1 MSDARF
7 SRLYFFGDSL
17 TDEGVMHGLTSRN
30 LIVTVPT
37 PDSGYSRSF
46 TNGKVY
52 AEIMVDRL
60 DLASV
65 NLAVG
70 GAKAVGVQ
78 TFAAFVDARVGAQLP
93 PGAIYQDDADPAQLG
108 FDINLGGQAAR
119 FVTGKKPVPKDA
131 AAAFFAGLNDYAE
144 FTPTSPETALAEG
157 TALVKAVVASNVGA
171 AAAAVVD
178 GVSTILFYTMPSFR
192 FFPLSGLRSDAEL
205 ALGDKMVAAH
215 NAGLTQGA
223 DLLRML
229 GAEVEFVDTARIS
242 AEIKADPASFGFRAD
257 LFAQPALLGTGGN
270 PMLVEQPDG
279 SYRAVF
285 PPNPLVEGV
294 DPDQLAFW
302 DFVHPTTALHEVWGI
317 FSARSLDSE
326 TLFFGDAADVIAGT
340 AGRDLVLAGGG
351 DDRVRAVGGRDAVLA
366 GLGDDTVRAGLGGDV
381 VAGGAG
387 DDWIAGGDGADAL
400 ADGAGRDRV
409 WGGRGGDLLIDGT
422 GFDLLYG
429 GDGRDAFVFVDAT
442 LRGGALRG
450 NGGVFHGG
458 DGRDTAYLV
467 LDEATAD
474 ALDAGRHDQARLG
487 KLGLALRDI
496 EEVVILDADELPD
509 AIATRAPLGEAGL
522 WGLI

>member
-17 TDEGVMHGLTSRN
+17 TDVGVMHGLTSRN

-37 PDSGYSRSF
+37 PDSGYSKSF
-46 TNGKVY
+46 TNGEVY

-78 TFAAFVDARVGAQLP
+78 TFASFVDARVGAQLP
-93 PGAIYQDDADPAQLG
+93 PGAIYQDDADSAPLG

-119 FVTGKKPVPKDA
+119 FVADKKPVPKDA

-144 FTPTSPETALAEG
+144 FTPTSPDTALAEG
-157 TALVKAVVASNVGA
+157 TALVKAVVASNVSS
-171 AAAAVVD
+171 AAAAVGE

-205 ALGDKMVAAH
+205 ALGDTMVAAH
-215 NAGLTQGA
+215 NSGLALGA
-223 DLLRML
+223 ETLRKL
-229 GAEVEFVDTARIS
+229 GAEVEFLDTARIS
-242 AEIKADPASFGFRAD
+242 AEIKADPATFGFRAN

-270 PMLVEQPDG
+270 PTLIEQPDG

-285 PPNPLVEGV
+285 PPNPAVKGV

-326 TLFFGDAADVIAGT
+326 TLFFGDAADMIAGT

-351 DDRVRAVGGRDAVLA
+351 DDRVRTAGGRDAVFA
-366 GLGDDTVRAGLGGDV
+366 GLGDDTVRGGLGGDA
-381 VAGGAG
+381 VAGGSG

-409 WGGRGGDLLIDGT
+409 WGGRGGDLLLDGA
-422 GFDLLYG
+422 GFDLLEG

-442 LRGGALRG
+442 LKGGALRG
-450 NGGVFHGG
+450 NGGVFRGG

-467 LDEATAD
+467 LDAVTAD
-474 ALDAGRHDQARLG
+474 TLDASGHNRGLLD
-487 KLGLALRDI
+487 KLGLALRGI
-496 EEVVILDADELPD
+496 EDVVILDPDELPD
-509 AIATRAPLGEAGL
+509 AIKTRAPLGEAEL